1 MPGRFR
7 RALRRLA
14 SLIQPQPVYFVYSGQ
29 YTLEVPGLPAD
40 PRRGE
45 NIITFLAMER
55 LLKAGRLR
63 WPREASIRSLQR
75 VHSPAYLEA
84 LLERGA
90 LTPILGLNVSE
101 ADEDRYLHLQRAMVG
116 GTVLATRLALA
127 GCVPVVNL
135 GGGLHHAHRDR
146 GEGFCA
152 FNDVAVAIAQAREA
166 GFAERVLVIDLDLH
180 DGNGT
185 RSIFAADPTVYTFSI
200 HNQTWAE
207 AVGGGGPG
215 GDAPNA
221 VASTCLALGDKVDD
235 GRYLAAIEEHLPPVI
250 DSFRPGLVYYLAGT
264 DPAATDALGNWKIS
278 NEGMVARD
286 QLVMSRLRSRLGD
299 LPLVTLLAGGYGT
312 EAWRY
317 SARFFAWLLS
327 GGRAIEPP
335 STSEITLQRY
345 RYLASLVE
353 ASELSAE
360 PTAGDDLGL
369 TEADL
374 LPGTSLQAKPSRLLG
389 FYSANG
395 LELALERYGFLAR
408 LRALGFAR
416 PRLVIELENP
426 GGDTLKIYGSESD
439 DDLLLEL
446 RVRRDA
452 RLLPGCELLAVEWL
466 LLQNPRAVFPPDRP
480 PLPGQKHPGLG
491 LLREVI
497 ALLVLACDR
506 LSLDGIAFTPAHFH
520 VAAQSE
526 RFVEFLR
533 PEDGARFRA
542 LRQAVTGLPLAAASR
557 AIAEGRVTD
566 EASDE
571 PVAWQP
577 APMVIAVSERMKE
590 ALAAQ
595 AREAPPEPAL
605 RLVATDPLRNSGGAP
620 A

>member
-14 SLIQPQPVYFVYSGQ
+14 SLVQTQPVYFVYSGK

-45 NIITFLAMER
+45 NILTFLAMER

-75 VHSPAYLEA
+75 VHSPAYLES

-90 LTPILGLNVSE
+90 LTSILGLSVSE

-127 GCVPVVNL
+127 GWLPAVNL
-135 GGGLHHAHRDR
+135 GGGLHHAHAER

-166 GFAERVLVIDLDLH
+166 GFTAPILVVDLDLH

-185 RSIFAADPTVYTFSI
+185 RSIFARDPTVYTFSI
-200 HNQTWAE
+200 HNQTWGA
-207 AVGGGGPG
+207 GPG
-215 GDAPNA
+215 GDAPDA
-221 VASTCLALGDKVDD
+221 VASTCVALGDGVDD
-235 GRYLAAIEEHLPPVI
+235 ATYLAAIEEHLPPVI
-250 DSFRPGLVYYLAGT
+250 DSFRPGLVFYLAGA
-264 DPAATDALGNWKIS
+264 DPAATDALGNWKITAA
-278 NEGMVARD
+278 GLLARD
-286 QLVMSRLRSRLGD
+286 QLVVSRLRSRLGD
-299 LPLVTLLAGGYGT
+299 LPLVILLAGGYGT

-317 SARFFAWLLS
+317 SARFFAWQLS
-327 GGRAIEPP
+327 GGRLIEPP
-335 STSEITLQRY
+335 STTEITLQRY
-345 RYLASLVE
+345 RYLASLVQP
-353 ASELSAE
+353 SELAAE
-360 PTAGDDLGL
+360 PPAGDNWGL

-374 LPGTSLQAKPSRLLG
+374 LPGTSLAAKPTRFLG

-416 PRLVIELENP
+416 PRLSIELDNP
-426 GGDTLKIYGSESD
+426 GGDTLKIYGSEGD
-439 DDLLLEL
+439 DELLLEL
-446 RVRRDA
+446 RMRRDA
-452 RLLPGCELLAVEWL
+452 RLMPGFELLAVEWL
-466 LLQNPRAVFPPDRP
+466 LLQNPRAGFPPDRP

-497 ALLVLACDR
+497 ALMVLACDR
-506 LSLDGIAFTPAHFH
+506 LGLDGIVFTPAHFH

-526 RFVEFLR
+526 RFVDFLQ
-533 PEDGARFRA
+533 PEDRARFRA
-542 LRQAVTGLPLAAASR
+542 LRQALAGLPLSEASR
-557 AIAEGRVTD
+557 ALAEGRVID
-566 EASDE
+566 PASGKPITWE
-571 PVAWQP
+571 P
-577 APMVIAVSERMKE
+577 APMLIPVSERMKKRV
-590 ALAAQ
+590 AAEEQ
-595 AREAPPEPAL
+595 EGPAPPVF
-605 RLVATDPLRNSGGAP
+605 RLVAPDPVRNPGNAT